1 MHRYI
6 PVAITLSAGTAGALL
21 FYWLGAP
28 AAFLTGSAIAVTIAV
43 ALRLPTDLPR
53 GLREPMLAVLG
64 VMMGSGVKPD
74 TLGALAELPVA
85 VVGLVIA
92 IAGAT
97 AASYFVLRRLG
108 GWDPLTALCGSIPG
122 ALQVTLATAV
132 ELGARIDRVVMS
144 QALRLFILV
153 AIIPLV
159 FGRSGDGGGQS
170 RAFGSADASYT
181 DIGLSL
187 LLAFACLMVARRFKF
202 ASGPV
207 VIPLCV
213 SAILSGAGVLNVSIP
228 EVLAAGTFIVIGAS
242 VAQRFDSMKGSD
254 VWSTVWLSLVAF
266 AAAFAVCISVAAAF
280 STMMGEPLGAV
291 FLAYAPGGVDAMIAL
306 SFLLGFDV
314 AFVAV
319 LHILRLILLSIA
331 GPIIAIQMKRRSEA
345 ALLRRAAADD

>member
-1 MHRYI
+1 MLRFI

-21 FYWLGAP
+21 FHYLGLP
-28 AAFLTGSAIAVTIAV
+28 AAFLTGSAVAVTIVV
-43 ALRLPTDLPR
+43 ALRIRTDLPR
-53 GLREPMLAVLG
+53 GLREPTLSVLG

-85 VVGLVIA
+85 IIGLVVA
-92 IAGAT
+92 ISGAT
-97 AASYFVLRRLG
+97 AASYYVLRKLG

-132 ELGARIDRVVMS
+132 ELGARVDRVVMS

-159 FGRSGDGGGQS
+159 FGRSDGTSSMQ
-170 RAFGSADASYT
+170 AFETPGATAFDV
-181 DIGLSL
+181 GLSL
-187 LLAFACLMVARRFKF
+187 LLAFVCLMISRCFKF
-202 ASGPV
+202 PSGPV
-207 VIPLCV
+207 VIPLCA
-213 SAILSGAGVLNVSIP
+213 SAILSGAGVLTVSVP
-228 EVLAAGTFIVIGAS
+228 EVLAAATFIVLGAS
-242 VAQRFDSMKGSD
+242 VAQRFDATKGSD
-254 VWSTVWLSLVAF
+254 IWNTVWLSLVAF
-266 AAAFAVCISVAAAF
+266 AAAFAVCMSVAAAF

-319 LHILRLILLSIA
+319 LHILRLIMLSIA
-331 GPIIAIQMKRRSEA
+331 GPLIAIQMKKRSEA
-345 ALLRRAAADD
+345 ALLRRAGVAD